1 MSGGKFSYKQWHI
14 DNIANQIEQE
24 VILSGKPIPKQKWSY
39 YERQEYEET
48 HKQPMNYAFPEPI
61 LRRMEEAVYALRRA
75 AIYAQRTDYLICGDD
90 GEESFERRLQEELA
104 ELDSKS
110 KMGEN
115 GVMYYVIDR
124 NVDPY
129 AEYDD

>member
-1 MSGGKFSYKQWHI
+1 MSGGMFSYKQLHI

-24 VILSGKPIPKQKWSY
+24 VIMSGKPIPRSKWGY

-48 HKQPMNYAFPEPI
+48 HKQPMNYAYPESV
-61 LRRMEEAVYALRRA
+61 LRRMEEAVYALKRA
-75 AIYAQRTDYLICGDD
+75 SIYAKRTDYLLSCDD
-90 GEESFERRLQEELA
+90 GEESFEERLKKELA

-124 NVDPY
+124 GKDPY
-129 AEYDD
+129 EDD

>member
-1 MSGGKFSYKQWHI
+1 MSGGRFNYKQWHI
-14 DNIANQIEQE
+14 DNIADQIEQE
-24 VILSGKPIPKQKWSY
+24 VILSGKPIPRNRWDY
-39 YERQEYEET
+39 HERREYEET
-48 HKQPMNYAFPEPI
+48 HKQPMNYAYPEPT

-75 AIYAQRTDYLICGDD
+75 AIYAQRTDYLLSGDD
-90 GEESFERRLQEELA
+90 GEESFEERLKKELA

-124 NVDPY
+124 TKDPY
-129 AEYDD
+129 EDD

>member
-1 MSGGKFSYKQWHI
+1 
-14 DNIANQIEQE
+14 
-24 VILSGKPIPKQKWSY
+24 
-39 YERQEYEET
+39 
-48 HKQPMNYAFPEPI
+48 MNYAFPDPI

-75 AIYAQRTDYLICGDD
+75 AIYAQRTDYLICCDD

>member
-1 MSGGKFSYKQWHI
+1 MSGGRFSYKQWHI

-39 YERQEYEET
+39 YERQEFEET
-48 HKQPMNYAFPEPI
+48 HKQPMNYAYPEPV

-75 AIYAQRTDYLICGDD
+75 AIYAQRIDYLLCGDD
-90 GEESFERRLQEELA
+90 GEESFLERLKKELE

-115 GVMYYVIDR
+115 GVMYYVVDR
-124 NVDPY
+124 SQDPY
-129 AEYDD
+129 EDDD

>member
-1 MSGGKFSYKQWHI
+1 MSGGFFDNKQWHI
-14 DNIANQIEQE
+14 SDIADGIEQE
-24 VILSGKPIPKQKWSY
+24 VIMSGKPIPKQKWSY

-48 HKQPMNYAFPEPI
+48 RKQPMNYAFPEPI

-110 KMGEN
+110 KMGDN

-124 NVDPY
+124 SKDPY
-129 AEYDD
+129 EDN

>member
-1 MSGGKFSYKQWHI
+1 
-14 DNIANQIEQE
+14 
-24 VILSGKPIPKQKWSY
+24 
-39 YERQEYEET
+39 
-48 HKQPMNYAFPEPI
+48 MNYAFPEEV

-75 AIYAQRTDYLICGDD
+75 SIYAQRVDYLICGDD
-90 GEESFERRLQEELA
+90 GEESFERRLKDELA

-124 NVDPY
+124 TKDPY
-129 AEYDD
+129 EDDD

>member
-1 MSGGKFSYKQWHI
+1 MSGVHFDNKQWHI
-14 DNIANQIEQE
+14 DNIADQIEQE

-39 YERQEYEET
+39 YERQEFEET
-48 HKQPMNYAFPEPI
+48 HKQPMNYAFPDPI

-110 KMGEN
+110 KMGDN

-124 NVDPY
+124 SKDPY
-129 AEYDD
+129 EDD